1 MARRPRLIGSEL
13 YHHIYAWG
21 NDRHPVFKSRTH
33 YEKYLEFL
41 EFFGVRNDVNVVAY
55 GLMIGHIH
63 LFVFDRFGK
72 LSQFMNNLHGQYAQ
86 YYNRSAGRVGHVFGE
101 RFNNKIV
108 QTNEYGLWLSRYIH
122 RQAVEAGIARDPK
135 NYEWTS
141 YPAYLGEVPKGFL
154 KPGVI
159 LDQFGRGQA
168 ARYRYEE
175 FVMNEEEGPIDWD
188 ASYVSVVGDDE
199 FVDHIE
205 KSKLGISEERLND
218 KDLIEAVSRRL
229 RVGAGLLLHPHGRT
243 ERRLRHE
250 AFVILVNS
258 YGLCAS
264 EVARLFGVC
273 TKTVTKILWK

>member
-1 MARRPRLIGSEL
+1 MLSITTGRPDGLATCLASASTTRLFRRMNMVCGCHGTFTVRRLRL
-13 YHHIYAWG
+13 
-21 NDRHPVFKSRTH
+21 
-33 YEKYLEFL
+33 
-41 EFFGVRNDVNVVAY
+41 
-55 GLMIGHIH
+55 
-63 LFVFDRFGK
+63 
-72 LSQFMNNLHGQYAQ
+72 
-86 YYNRSAGRVGHVFGE
+86 
-101 RFNNKIV
+101 
-108 QTNEYGLWLSRYIH
+108 
-122 RQAVEAGIARDPK
+122 GIARDPK

-141 YPAYLGEVPKGFL
+141 YPAYLGQIPKGFL

-175 FVMNEEEGPIDWD
+175 FVMNEEEGPIDWN

-205 KSKLGISEERLND
+205 KSKLGISEERMND